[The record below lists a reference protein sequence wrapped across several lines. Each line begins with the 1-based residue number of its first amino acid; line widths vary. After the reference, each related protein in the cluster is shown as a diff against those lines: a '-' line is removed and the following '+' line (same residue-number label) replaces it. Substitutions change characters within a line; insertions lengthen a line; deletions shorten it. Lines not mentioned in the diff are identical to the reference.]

1 MEFSWISGRRYKNI
15 AIVGIC
21 KNAGKTTVLN
31 YILAKYPFPW
41 GILSTGRDGE
51 TEDTLFKIPKPKVKI
66 PKGCFFCTDAK
77 TLLQHGSGISILT
90 KTSFQSGSREL
101 WIVKS
106 EKYLETEIT
115 GPASVS
121 GQIACAELLQKMGAE
136 KVLIDGSLD
145 RKSIVLSNA
154 VDAIIL
160 TAGASFGNQ
169 QAIIEELKR
178 LITLSQI
185 GTYLSPTLQKL
196 AEQNKILIKNKGRWK
211 QTGLVSLIAN
221 ETKLLEILSKLE
233 KPSHLYLPGAYTS
246 SVNNRLGKH
255 LSGIQLIFRHPECIK
270 LSSNELDVFLKNHNP
285 LALIPFK
292 LKAIALNPKG
302 IGNSDIDADEFH
314 QNLRRTFKEYPLLD
328 VMEI

>member
-1 MEFSWISGRRYKNI
+1 LEFSWISDKRYKNI

-31 YILAKYPFPW
+31 YILANYPCQW

-66 PKGCFFCTDAK
+66 PEGCFFCTDAK
-77 TLLQHGSGISILT
+77 TLLQHGSGISILA
-90 KTSFQSGSREL
+90 KTNFPSGSREL

-115 GPASVS
+115 GPVSVS
-121 GQIACAELLQKMGAE
+121 GQIACSELLKKLGAE

-145 RKSIVLSNA
+145 RKSIALSNEI
-154 VDAIIL
+154 DAIIL

-169 QAIIEELKR
+169 QAIIQELRR

-185 GTYLSPTLQKL
+185 GTYRSPALQKL
-196 AEQNKILIKNKGRWK
+196 AEQNNILIKYKGRWK
-211 QTGLVSLIAN
+211 QTGLVSLISH
-221 ETKLLEILSKLE
+221 ETKLLEILSQLKN
-233 KPSHLYLPGAYTS
+233 PSHLYLPGAYTS
-246 SVNNRLGKH
+246 SVNSRLGKQ
-255 LSGIQLIFRHPECIK
+255 LYRIQLIFRHPECIK
-270 LSSNELDVFLKNHNP
+270 LSSNELEVFLNTQKP
-285 LALIPFK
+285 LSLIPFK
-292 LKAIALNPKG
+292 LKAIAVNPHG
-302 IGNSDIDADEFH
+302 VGNNDLDADEFH
-314 QNLRRTFKEYPLLD
+314 QTLYKTFKNYALLD